1 VIASLRE
8 IAHALGGDVAGAQ
21 VLAPGPAHD
30 QRDRSLS
37 VKISASSPDGFLC
50 HSFAGD
56 DFKDCRDYVKSRLGM
71 RQFEP
76 AQRQP
81 KAQNPRIDDKM
92 GRIHR
97 GREMWLAA
105 LEPRGT
111 IAEAYL
117 NSRGLHLGADIAGAV
132 LRFHP
137 RCPWKEGEDKPTI
150 FVPAMIAAVRSIA
163 SDEITAVQRTRL
175 TPDGQKV
182 ARRTSGVWSGAA
194 VKFDPDDT
202 VSHGLHI
209 GEGAETCMSARQL
222 GLKPTWALG
231 SKGQIA
237 KFAVLGGIETL
248 TILAEPDA
256 EAEVRE
262 CAERWHKAGR
272 EVLIVRPIGG
282 KDLNDALRGA
292 A

>member
-1 VIASLRE
+1 
-8 IAHALGGDVAGAQ
+8 
-21 VLAPGPAHD
+21 
-30 QRDRSLS
+30 
-37 VKISASSPDGFLC
+37 
-50 HSFAGD
+50 
-56 DFKDCRDYVKSRLGM
+56 VKSRLGM

-76 AQRQP
+76 APRAP
-81 KAQNPRIDDKM
+81 KAQHLDDKT
-92 GRIHR
+92 GRIER

-105 LEPRGT
+105 VDPRGT

-117 NSRGLHLGADIAGAV
+117 NSRGLRLDADIAGAV

-137 RCPWKEGEDKPTI
+137 RCPWKESENDPTI
-150 FVPAMIAAVRSIA
+150 FVPAMIAAFRSIA

-209 GEGAETCMSARQL
+209 GEGAETVLSGRQFGLRPAR
-222 GLKPTWALG
+222 TLG

-237 KFAVLGGIETL
+237 KFAVLSGIETL

-262 CAERWHKAGR
+262 CAARWHAQGR
-272 EVLIVRPIGG
+272 EVLIVRPNVG